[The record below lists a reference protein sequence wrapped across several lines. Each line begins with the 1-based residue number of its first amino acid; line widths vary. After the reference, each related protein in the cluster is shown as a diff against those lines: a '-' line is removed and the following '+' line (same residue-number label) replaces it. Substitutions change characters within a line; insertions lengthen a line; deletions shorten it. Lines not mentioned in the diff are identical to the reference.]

1 MPASLYIRLLVAVAL
16 AFASACPSESRG
28 AGRDGGASRGSGEPG
43 SHGRVGVKVPLPS
56 GWTVRVEQDQSLA
69 FGPPG
74 HKALR
79 VDIRPGRGK
88 YKPTDKKLENDFK
101 SALEYTRAIHLE
113 GETTK
118 DTTIVLLA
126 LVPKDSDG
134 GTMEER
140 RLVMLGAKQ
149 VGEDLFLC
157 ASEPGATPEEVEL
170 ATEACRSIS
179 IPPSGR

>member
-1 MPASLYIRLLVAVAL
+1 M
-16 AFASACPSESRG
+16 
-28 AGRDGGASRGSGEPG
+28 
-43 SHGRVGVKVPLPS
+43 KVPLPE

-74 HKALR
+74 RKILR
-79 VDIRPGRGK
+79 VDIRPGAGK
-88 YKPTDKKLENDFK
+88 NKPTDKKLESAFAG
-101 SALEYTRAIHLE
+101 ALEYTRAIHLE

-134 GTMEER
+134 GKMEER

-157 ASEPGATPEEVEL
+157 ASAPGVTAEEVEL

-179 IPPSGR
+179 IPAGGR